1 MLALREDLKLKLK
14 ERWAPPEVF
23 ENVLSVDDIEYLL
36 NEELTND
43 NKRLLPKRVF
53 GLNTTQSQ
61 RYLHSKLQSILK
73 FPFKITGGNFF
84 RTSVPYMLH
93 ADTGIDENCALYRI
107 VVFPL
112 SITCNENT
120 QYDEHF
126 NSLTIMD
133 QRWYHQA
140 AFFMKGEE
148 HRFDVKK
155 KEYNQ
160 PVNDYSLIDGYV
172 NTPFSKERFD
182 DIFSHLNYDSFEGMS
197 ELFTAPWRIGD
208 AITFDRSNIHTA
220 SNFLKANVCEKI
232 GLTFFTEYIDL

>member
-93 ADTGIDENCALYRI
+93 ADTGIEENCALYRI
-107 VVFPL
+107 FVFPL
-112 SITCNENT
+112 
-120 QYDEHF
+120 
-126 NSLTIMD
+126 
-133 QRWYHQA
+133 
-140 AFFMKGEE
+140 
-148 HRFDVKK
+148 
-155 KEYNQ
+155 
-160 PVNDYSLIDGYV
+160 
-172 NTPFSKERFD
+172 
-182 DIFSHLNYDSFEGMS
+182 
-197 ELFTAPWRIGD
+197 
-208 AITFDRSNIHTA
+208 
-220 SNFLKANVCEKI
+220 
-232 GLTFFTEYIDL
+232 